1 MGCWRGIQRRN
12 LKCLSTWNAR
22 EQTTSS
28 WWSSENHAMC
38 LKLGS
43 HVAIICHIGSEW
55 VFDTSVWQSGFVGS
69 QDPQLRAKLRHHLN
83 GTWCCDAIRLL
94 KLEEN
99 GWLMT
104 GSWGKGWVDDWRP
117 TSCLANWCW
126 CRSISGQHETQK
138 CRSNCSVLFMKH
150 GTKGPNGFYQN
161 QRALHTSWSGNPCD
175 QTRKVISSVRK
186 LVFHQDHIFKI
197 FTHSDMNQFDWESSN
212 SKFCIPMYSTFCN
225 RTGPPKNMMSL
236 RSCSTVS
243 VLRPRTGSLTC
254 YTLGPKRQGVGE
266 PRESGWVEISSGNLG
281 NFKTHQKNIRNIYYF
296 EPWHVSFESWKQ
308 RKEKWDT
315 TNEWSST
322 F

>member
-1 MGCWRGIQRRN
+1 MPHWIRMGLWHIG
-12 LKCLSTWNAR
+12 
-22 EQTTSS
+22 
-28 WWSSENHAMC
+28 
-38 LKLGS
+38 
-43 HVAIICHIGSEW
+43 VAIRIRWKPGSPTACEAPP
-55 VFDTSVWQSGFVGS
+55 S
-69 QDPQLRAKLRHHLN
+69 PQWR
-83 GTWCCDAIRLL
+83 CCDAIRRLL
-94 KLEEN
+94 KVEWMIEGLH
-99 GWLMT
+99 L
-104 GSWGKGWVDDWRP
+104 VWR
-117 TSCLANWCW
+117 CGNW
-126 CRSISGQHETQK
+126 CRSISGHETQK

-197 FTHSDMNQFDWESSN
+197 FTHSDMNQFDWELSSN

-236 RSCSTVS
+236 LSCSTVS

-281 NFKTHQKNIRNIYYF
+281 NFKTHQKNIRKIYYF